1 MDEIKILLEKNF
13 ILKEEQRELYY
24 SIKDHYKQIKPF
36 IVDKLGYELIIR
48 SDFIRLEKRPG
59 KAESWM
65 GIKEFEDQQAYVFFM
80 LLMMFL
86 EDKNKEDQFLL
97 SHITDYIAANAIGEE
112 VDWTQY
118 KIRRRLIKV
127 LQVALSFKLIKTTDG
142 EEGDFIQDASKEVLF
157 ESTGLSRYFVRTFHS
172 DVMALKSYKDLEVE
186 KEDILD
192 QEKGVVRKNR
202 VYRKLLLSP
211 IVYRQGSHDEDY
223 AYIKNYH
230 HIIEEDFRKYLGWTI
245 QLHRNGALAVPQ
257 EQDKISYPFP
267 STSALS
273 DIMLQFN
280 GLIKK
285 KLLEG
290 KLSPNIEDTIVMDKE
305 QFKQLTKELIDE
317 KAIGWSKEY
326 READKER
333 VDADLLQA
341 LRRFKM
347 AEVKQD
353 KVILLPLI
361 GKIIGDYPADFVG
374 GQLSE

>member
-65 GIKEFEDQQAYVFFM
+65 GIKEFEDKQAYVFFM
-80 LLMMFL
+80 LLIMFL

-118 KIRRRLIKV
+118 KTRRMLIKV
-127 LQVALSFKLIKTTDG
+127 LQVALSFKLINTTDG

-211 IVYRQGSHDEDY
+211 IVYREEHNDEDY

-230 HIIEEDFRKYLGWTI
+230 HIIEEDFRKYLGWTF
-245 QLHRNGALAVPQ
+245 QLHRNGALVIPG
-257 EQDKISYPFP
+257 EQDKVSYTFP

-285 KLLEG
+285 ELLEG
-290 KLSPNIEDTIVMDKE
+290 QLHPTMEDTIVMDKS
-305 QFKQLTKELIDE
+305 QFQEFVQQLMDE
-317 KAIGWSKEY
+317 KSIGWSKEY

-333 VDADLLQA
+333 VSNDLLQA

-353 KVILLPLI
+353 QVILLPLI
-361 GKIIGDYPADFVG
+361 GKIIGDYPEDFVG